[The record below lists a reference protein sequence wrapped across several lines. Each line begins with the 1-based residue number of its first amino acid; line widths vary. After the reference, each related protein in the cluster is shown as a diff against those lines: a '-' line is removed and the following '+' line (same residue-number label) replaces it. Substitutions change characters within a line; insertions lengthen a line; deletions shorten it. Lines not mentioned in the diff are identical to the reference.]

1 MNTNWR
7 SEIPQLL
14 LILGMLTVAVAAWP
28 FAPDRLPVHW
38 NLAGDVDRHGGKA
51 EALLLLPLIAAGL
64 YPLMLFL
71 PRIDPG
77 RANYATFANVYTLIR
92 LSITAVLA
100 FVYACILLAAF
111 GYHVDMGLLMPM
123 AVGLLLCILGNVM
136 GKIRPNW
143 FVGVRTPWTLSSR
156 DSWNK
161 THRLAGRLFVVL
173 GCAVSVYGL
182 VQSAWMLAL
191 VVAWSVATLLWVVIY
206 SYVVWSHDPERLR
219 PAGTSPNSD

>member
-1 MNTNWR
+1 
-7 SEIPQLL
+7 
-14 LILGMLTVAVAAWP
+14 
-28 FAPDRLPVHW
+28 
-38 NLAGDVDRHGGKA
+38 
-51 EALLLLPLIAAGL
+51 
-64 YPLMLFL
+64 MLFL

-77 RANYATFANVYTLIR
+77 QADYATFANVYTLIR

-100 FVYACILLAAF
+100 FVYACIVLAAF
-111 GYHVDMGLLMPM
+111 GYHVDMGLLMPL
-123 AVGLLLCILGNVM
+123 AVGLLLCVLGNVM

-173 GCAVSVYGL
+173 GSRGGRVRPRAKHL
-182 VQSAWMLAL
+182 IAL